1 MSPRRGGWPLWLVLV
16 LLSLAHFYLRP
27 RLYDGPGSP
36 DFLLVALMVFAM
48 RSRPGGAAV
57 AGLIV
62 GVVNDTLS
70 PSQFGAGMLAH
81 TTVAWL
87 VAWGRAVFFADNLLV
102 NFGLFFAGTWLR
114 NLLLLLAGGVGTGT
128 LLASLTTWSL
138 LQAVTTAASGVL
150 VVLIIRH
157 RVDFRIEE

>member
-1 MSPRRGGWPLWLVLV
+1 VLV

-27 RLYDGPGSP
+27 RLYDGHGSP
-36 DFLLVALMVFAM
+36 DFLLLALLIVAL

-57 AGLIV
+57 AGLVV
-62 GVVNDTLS
+62 GLVTDTLS
-70 PSQFGAGMLAH
+70 PSTFGAGMLAH
-81 TTVAWL
+81 STVAWL
-87 VAWGRAVFFADNLLV
+87 IAWGRAVFFADNLLV

-114 NLLLLLAGGVGTGT
+114 NLLLLLAGRVGAGA

-138 LQAVTTAASGVL
+138 LQAVTTAVAGVL